1 MNGVLRITPASL
13 TITGGNTNAVYNA
26 TQLST
31 PAVTVVGL
39 KGADSVSITGNASA
53 TNVGTY
59 TDNLGAVAT
68 GGTSLG
74 NYSIAYVNG
83 VLRITPASLTITGGN
98 TNTVYNATPQSSPSA
113 TVVGLKGADS
123 ITVTGYASAT
133 NIGTYTDNLGA
144 VATGGTN
151 LSNYSIAYVNGGLR
165 ISPAILTINGEVAI
179 NKAFDSTTQATV
191 VTSNASLQGVVAGD
205 AVALDT
211 SNVAG
216 VFTNSAAGVN
226 KTVYVVGNTLSG
238 ASAGNYVLI
247 PPTLIA
253 TITPSQQVAQSINTV
268 TQSTNLVNTTST
280 SNPITS
286 NLIATPTVSTGISA
300 NTSSGANGS
309 DPLTNNNSSPASTG
323 NNNTAPKSTP
333 TNQASR
339 VATITQTAVGSQ
351 VQAFS
356 VGVVP
361 TNSASIIGA
370 QTLAPIKTP
379 ASTQD
384 AADPVLGALPS
395 FVPNT
400 SSFRPKSASV
410 AAKTPVIPS
419 LLSLE
424 NVLPRAATQAADD
437 GNLSASGNRSRW

>member
-1 MNGVLRITPASL
+1 
-13 TITGGNTNAVYNA
+13 
-26 TQLST
+26 
-31 PAVTVVGL
+31 
-39 KGADSVSITGNASA
+39 
-53 TNVGTY
+53 
-59 TDNLGAVAT
+59 
-68 GGTSLG
+68 
-74 NYSIAYVNG
+74 
-83 VLRITPASLTITGGN
+83 
-98 TNTVYNATPQSSPSA
+98 
-113 TVVGLKGADS
+113 VVGLKGADS

-309 DPLTNNNSSPASTG
+309 DPLNNNNSSPASTG